1 MKIAKTLKK
10 VIKERNGKTFHVSRL
25 EELITK
31 CLPILPKTVHRFDC
45 DSNQDSMDFSYLEK
59 TMLKFI
65 YKHRSP

>member
-45 DSNQDSMDFSYLEK
+45 DSNQDTWTFHIWK
-59 TMLKFI
+59 KQC
-65 YKHRSP
+65 